1 MEVVNVDG
9 GTPLHAALINN
20 ENDCIDVLLEAGAE
34 VNAKMEIGGERSG
47 DSLLS
52 VAASEGLFKC
62 INQLLKAGARINDN
76 NALGQNTFTW
86 GDHQT

>member
-34 VNAKMEIGGERSG
+34 VNAKMEIGGNEVETR
-47 DSLLS
+47 
-52 VAASEGLFKC
+52 ASMLQQVKVYSNVL
-62 INQLLKAGARINDN
+62 INY
-76 NALGQNTFTW
+76 
-86 GDHQT
+86 